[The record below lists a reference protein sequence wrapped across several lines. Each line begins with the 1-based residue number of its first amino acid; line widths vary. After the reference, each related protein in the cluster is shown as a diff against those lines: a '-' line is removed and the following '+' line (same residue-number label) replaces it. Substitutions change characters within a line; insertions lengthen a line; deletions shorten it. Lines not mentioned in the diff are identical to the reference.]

1 MSCSFD
7 SGAMLQER
15 ELKAV
20 GIHQFGVISP
30 TEIPLSTAI
39 RDICREN
46 ACRLYGTTWAC
57 PPAVGTVEECRARC
71 LQYATAM
78 VFNAV
83 YPLED
88 SFDYEG
94 MMAGHRAFKELCDRL
109 YDLASKQ
116 FPSMCLLSNE
126 GCIRCKH
133 CTYPTAA
140 CRMPERLFPALEGFG
155 IQVAQ
160 LAKAAGLS
168 YGGVGVVTYFGM
180 LLY

>member
-1 MSCSFD
+1 
-7 SGAMLQER
+7 MLQER

-71 LQYATAM
+71 LQYTTAM

-160 LAKAAGLS
+160 LAKAAELS
-168 YGGVGVVTYFGM
+168 YGGAGVVTYFGM